1 MKSLPQQPLSL
12 IERACLIGHIIAMA
26 FGLAGLLYV
35 LPRPDL
41 IASLPPIGIQ
51 FFQWSMG
58 QGGVGYIIL
67 GAAAVALYLA
77 RVLGWQRML
86 LFFLPSVGL
95 SLGSE
100 LLGTST
106 GFPFGHYHYLS
117 GLGYKV
123 AGLVPFTIPLSWFY
137 MGAVC
142 YLLVMVG
149 LERLNLPG
157 LLRQAGA
164 VVGGAV
170 LLMAWDLVLDPAMS
184 QTSLPFWEFEEIGEF
199 FGMPYRNLSGWVA
212 TGMVF
217 MSVAALLWRGQ
228 RLNLTRS
235 QLTVPVIVYLVN
247 FAFGAAITVFSL
259 DPGFLVPTMMSV
271 AIGVLPAVLLWAI
284 APTEAPKAE
293 SAETEPLNAPPLE
306 VVAK

>member
-1 MKSLPQQPLSL
+1 MKSLPQQPLL
-12 IERACLIGHIIAMA
+12 TIERACLIGHIVAMA

-51 FFQWSMG
+51 AFQWSMG

-67 GAAAVALYLA
+67 GAAAVALYLY
-77 RVLGWQRML
+77 RTLGLQRML
-86 LFFLPSVGL
+86 LFFVPSVAL

-142 YLLVMVG
+142 YVLVLAT
-149 LERLNLPG
+149 LERVNLPG
-157 LLRQAGA
+157 MIRQVGA
-164 VVGGAV
+164 VLGGAV

-184 QTSLPFWEFEEIGEF
+184 QTSLPFWQFEEIGEF

-212 TGMVF
+212 TGVVF
-217 MSVAALLWRGQ
+217 MSVAALLWRGR

-235 QLTVPVIVYLVN
+235 QLTVPVVLYLVN
-247 FAFGAAITVFSL
+247 FAFGAAITVVSL
-259 DPGFLVPTMMSV
+259 DPGFLVPTLMSV
-271 AIGVLPAVLLWAI
+271 AIGVVPVLGLWAI
-284 APTEAPKAE
+284 APTSAADDAAEADATLAALP
-293 SAETEPLNAPPLE
+293 
-306 VVAK
+306 

>member
-1 MKSLPQQPLSL
+1 MKSLPQQPLL
-12 IERACLIGHIIAMA
+12 TAERACLIGHIVAMA

-51 FFQWSMG
+51 VFQWSMG

-67 GAAAVALYLA
+67 GAAAVALYLY
-77 RVLGWQRML
+77 RTLGLQRML
-86 LFFLPSVGL
+86 LFFVPSVVL

-142 YLLVMVG
+142 YLLVLAT
-149 LERLNLPG
+149 LERVNLPG
-157 LLRQAGA
+157 LLRH
-164 VVGGAV
+164 GGAV
-170 LLMAWDLVLDPAMS
+170 LGGAILLMAWDLVLDPAMS
-184 QTSLPFWEFEEIGEF
+184 QTSLPFWQFEEIGEF

-212 TGMVF
+212 TGVVF
-217 MSVAALLWRGQ
+217 MSVAAFFWRGQ

-235 QLTVPVIVYLVN
+235 QLTVPVVLYLVN
-247 FAFGAAITVFSL
+247 FAFGAAITVVSL
-259 DPGFLVPTMMSV
+259 DPGFLIPTLMSV
-271 AIGVLPAVLLWAI
+271 AIGVVPVLGLWAI
-284 APTEAPKAE
+284 APTSLTNDATEAAL
-293 SAETEPLNAPPLE
+293 AAPTLE
-306 VVAK
+306 VAAK

>member
-1 MKSLPQQPLSL
+1 
-12 IERACLIGHIIAMA
+12 MA

-51 FFQWSMG
+51 VFQWSMG

-67 GAAAVALYLA
+67 GAAAVALYLY
-77 RVLGWQRML
+77 RTLGLQRML
-86 LFFLPSVGL
+86 LFFVPSVVL

-142 YLLVMVG
+142 YLLVLAT
-149 LERLNLPG
+149 LERVNLPG
-157 LLRQAGA
+157 LLRH
-164 VVGGAV
+164 GGAV
-170 LLMAWDLVLDPAMS
+170 LGGAILLMAWDLVLDPAMS
-184 QTSLPFWEFEEIGEF
+184 QTSLPFWQFEEIGEF

-212 TGMVF
+212 TGVVF
-217 MSVAALLWRGQ
+217 MSVAAFFWRGQ

-235 QLTVPVIVYLVN
+235 QLTVPVVLYLVN
-247 FAFGAAITVFSL
+247 FAFGAAITVVSL
-259 DPGFLVPTMMSV
+259 DPGFLIPTLMSV
-271 AIGVLPAVLLWAI
+271 AIGVVPVLGLWAI
-284 APTEAPKAE
+284 APTSLTNDATEAAL
-293 SAETEPLNAPPLE
+293 AAPTLE
-306 VVAK
+306 VAAK